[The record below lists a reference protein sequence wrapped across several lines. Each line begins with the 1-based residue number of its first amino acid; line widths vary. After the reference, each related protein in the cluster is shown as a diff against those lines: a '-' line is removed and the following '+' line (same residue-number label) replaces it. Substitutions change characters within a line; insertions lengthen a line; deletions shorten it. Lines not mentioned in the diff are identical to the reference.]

1 MQQQATRASS
11 VPDVSIA
18 EGDSNTEEKK
28 SKNSKLKSNK
38 ADQVTGNINV
48 VYMIQSHMAGSTRNL
63 LTNVT
68 IYISLSLDAF
78 LKATNNRL
86 KNNILRSME

>member
-1 MQQQATRASS
+1 MQQATSAA

-18 EGDSNTEEKK
+18 EGDSMTEEKK
-28 SKNSKLKSNK
+28 SKNRKRKSNK

-68 IYISLSLDAF
+68 IYISLFLDAF